1 LFSRILGGQTNK
13 QDRMYSQKINK
24 QKAPV
29 SDAATM
35 SASKMFDYLLNSV
48 KSSNLN
54 FHIQQTPFSAVISI
68 KKTLIKDQFGQSSNP
83 PTLDSNTVTSLK
95 EENHDLCDRIVKLEH
110 YATSLK
116 NNIEDEIDG
125 NAKEMK
131 ELKNRVEEKRNRN

>member
-1 LFSRILGGQTNK
+1 MHSW
-13 QDRMYSQKINK
+13 KINK
-24 QKAPV
+24 QKAQV

-68 KKTLIKDQFGQSSNP
+68 KKTLVKDQFGQSSNP
-83 PTLDSNTVTSLK
+83 PILHSDNVAFLK
-95 EENHDLCDRIVKLEH
+95 EENHELCDRIVKLEH

-116 NNIEDEIDG
+116 NNLEDEIDG
-125 NAKEMK
+125 SEKE
-131 ELKNRVEEKRNRN
+131 KN